1 MATPGLD
8 VLPFGAQLIDPERLA
23 HSRRMPL
30 DVFAGRSTSASASV
44 KPDAKPLVENV
55 TRAPRALYKMLFFP
69 ALNEQVSAES
79 GTQIGLP

>member
-30 DVFAGRSTSASASV
+30 DVFAGRMHQRFSKRKA
-44 KPDAKPLVENV
+44 
-55 TRAPRALYKMLFFP
+55 
-69 ALNEQVSAES
+69 
-79 GTQIGLP
+79 